1 MKKFLWL
8 SLAILPLMAAGCGA
22 SKHAAATSDD
32 ETVNTG
38 YSRSTQEESTYSIG
52 HVKNKDNR
60 VYNSI
65 YDYFRDRVPG
75 VRVEMSGNRSAKIFV
90 RGINS
95 VNSPTDPLMIV
106 DGTIMNDISDINP
119 YEVESVDVLKDAA
132 AAIYGVRG
140 ANGVI
145 IITMKKGGKNK

>member
-1 MKKFLWL
+1 
-8 SLAILPLMAAGCGA
+8 
-22 SKHAAATSDD
+22 
-32 ETVNTG
+32 
-38 YSRSTQEESTYSIG
+38 
-52 HVKNKDNR
+52 
-60 VYNSI
+60 
-65 YDYFRDRVPG
+65 
-75 VRVEMSGNRSAKIFV
+75 MSGNRSAKIFV